1 MLATVRR
8 ANVNY
13 LLRHPWQLAL
23 AVLGICIGVA
33 VIVAVDLANQSSRK
47 AFVLS
52 MDTLTGKATHQV
64 VGGPGGLDEQLYS
77 QLRVEHGV
85 REIAPIV
92 AGDVE
97 VAGATLQL
105 FGVDLF
111 AERQMRSFT
120 SDTGESQ
127 AGDGIALLRDF
138 LTVPG
143 AALMSAT
150 SAAAFEVS
158 AGDAF
163 AIQAGGYEFKGQL
176 LGTFASNSAGTDSL
190 LVTDI
195 ASAQTMLGMTGKLTR
210 IDVRLSDDKVLLKR
224 FSDLLP
230 AGARLLNAAG
240 RTRSATEMSTAF
252 MTNLTAMSLLA
263 LLVGLFLIYNSAS
276 FSVLQRRQLIG
287 VLRAL
292 GLTRRQVLV
301 LILGEA
307 AILGVVAAA
316 LGVVAG
322 IWLGGQLLVLV
333 SQSVNDFYFQ
343 IAVTDVSVSVQS
355 VIKGVVAGVA
365 ASLVAAAAPALEAAS
380 YQPRLSLSRSNLEQ
394 KTVHLLPSLFVG
406 GALLLVAAL
415 LTLQFSETSLIAGL
429 VAVFLLIFG
438 FALCVPLVIGI
449 LTAALAPI
457 ASRLAGTT
465 ARLAVSGIRASL
477 SRTGVAIVALAVAVS
492 ATIGV
497 SVMVDSFRGSVGRWL
512 QQTLQ
517 ADIYVGVSR
526 GSLDKDLL
534 ADIAQLPG
542 VGAVSTSR
550 RAWLEQDGERSRVVA
565 VGMAGQ
571 GYAGTELL
579 DASPGEVWPMF
590 ESDDTVLVSESYGYQ
605 RSVSAGDRIT
615 LRTDAGDRSFLVA
628 ATYQS
633 YDISASALMM
643 SRETYQRHWSDRA
656 IDAIGI
662 YLAEGADASDMI
674 AALEQTAN
682 GRQQIV
688 ARSNIDI
695 RELSLQVFDRTFV
708 ITDVLYWLALG
719 VAVIG
724 IFGAM
729 LAFQFE
735 RSRELAVLRALGM
748 TPRQLRTLLTSQTAL
763 IGLLAGIAAIPLGLV
778 MAKVL
783 ISVINRRAFGWYINM
798 TIDPALLL
806 KALLYAVVAALL
818 AGIYPAI
825 RAARG
830 QPALAMREE

>member
-13 LLRHPWQLAL
+13 LLHHPWQLAL

-92 AGDVE
+92 AGDIE

-105 FGVDLF
+105 MGVDLF

-120 SDTGESQ
+120 SNTGESH

-143 AALMSAT
+143 AALMSAS
-150 SAAAFEVS
+150 SAAAFEINV
-158 AGDAF
+158 GDAF

-176 LGTFASNSAGTDSL
+176 LGTFASSSAGTDSL

-195 ASAQTMLGMTGKLTR
+195 ANAQTMLGMTGKLTR
-210 IDVRLSDDKVLLKR
+210 IDVRLSDDSVLLKR

-230 AGARLLNAAG
+230 AGARLLDAAG

-292 GLTRRQVLV
+292 GLTRRQVLL

-307 AILGVVAAA
+307 AVLGVVAAA
-316 LGVVAG
+316 LGVAAG
-322 IWLGGQLLVLV
+322 VWLGGQLLVLV
-333 SQSVNDFYFQ
+333 SQSINDFYFQ
-343 IAVTDVSVSVQS
+343 VAVTDVSVSVPS

-380 YQPRLSLSRSNLEQ
+380 YQPRLSLSRSNLEH
-394 KTVHLLPSLFVG
+394 KTMHLLPSLFVG
-406 GALLLVAAL
+406 GALLQAAAL

-449 LTAALAPI
+449 LTAVLAPI

-526 GSLDKDLL
+526 GSLDQDLQ
-534 ADIAQLPG
+534 ADIVQLPG
-542 VGAVSTSR
+542 VAAVSTSR

-565 VGMAGQ
+565 VDMAGQ

-579 DASPGEVWPMF
+579 DAGPAEVWPVF

-605 RSVSAGDRIT
+605 RSVSAGDRVS
-615 LRTDAGDRSFLVA
+615 LRTDKGDRSFLVA

-643 SRETYQRHWSDRA
+643 SRATYQRHWSDPA

-662 YLAEGADASDMI
+662 YLADGADASDMLT
-674 AALEQTAN
+674 ALEQTAN

-688 ARSNIDI
+688 ARSNIEI

-719 VAVIG
+719 VALIG

-798 TIDPALLL
+798 TIDPVLLL